1 MPVSEAQL
9 AANRANALKST
20 GPRTPEGKN
29 ISRLNGTRHRVT
41 QQVMIMPEPQ
51 MQAYLDFHKEQQEA
65 HKPADPIEK
74 QLVQTVIDTQWRMN
88 CARAWEMSLFADNH
102 EKYADLLETERPD
115 VQAAMTAPLTL
126 SKKANELRL
135 LSLYEQRL
143 NRTLQSTMKML
154 NERQAERKK
163 REEQEMEEANQ
174 IAKLFKMKGEVYNP
188 ADDGFGF
195 SPKKFVMYQSREEHR
210 EEARIAY
217 RVGYNLKKFQAELA
231 NSANA

>member
-1 MPVSEAQL
+1 MPISEAQL
-9 AANRANALKST
+9 GANRANDLRST
-20 GPRTPEGKN
+20 GPRTPEGKD
-29 ISRLNGTRHRVT
+29 ISRLNGTRYRVT

-102 EKYADLLETERPD
+102 DKFADRINTERPD

-126 SKKANELRL
+126 SNKANELRL

-143 NRTLQSTMKML
+143 NRTFQSTMKM
-154 NERQAERKK
+154 
-163 REEQEMEEANQ
+163 
-174 IAKLFKMKGEVYNP
+174 
-188 ADDGFGF
+188 
-195 SPKKFVMYQSREEHR
+195 
-210 EEARIAY
+210 
-217 RVGYNLKKFQAELA
+217 
-231 NSANA
+231 